1 MNLFN
6 SVVGNGIVANSRIF
20 NILVYAYAKGR
31 MMVEAMLIFS
41 EMRVQGVCPD
51 VCTYSTVIASLCRMG
66 GLAAAMGKLDETN
79 FP

>member
-1 MNLFN
+1 
-6 SVVGNGIVANSRIF
+6 
-20 NILVYAYAKGR
+20 

-79 FP
+79 AMGVKLYCNCLSLPNSGVLYPW